1 MEKNLINYSDFEKID
16 IRLGTVIE
24 AENYDNLKNPSI
36 VLKVDFGNEI
46 GIKKTSAQLRK
57 NYKISDLIN
66 MQVIAVVNF
75 TPKQIGKI
83 SSEVLILGFPDD
95 HEEAILVSP
104 QKKLKNGLR
113 LY

>member
-75 TPKQIGKI
+75 PPKQIGKI
-83 SSEVLILGFPDD
+83 SSEVLILGFPDNY
-95 HEEAILVSP
+95 EEPILVSP

>member
-1 MEKNLINYSDFEKID
+1 MEKNLINYSDFQKID

-75 TPKQIGKI
+75 PPKQIGKI
-83 SSEVLILGFPDD
+83 YSEVLILGFPDD

>member
-24 AENYDNLKNPSI
+24 AENYDNLKKPSI

-46 GIKKTSAQLRK
+46 GIKKSSAQLRK

-75 TPKQIGKI
+75 PSKQIGKI
-83 SSEVLILGFPDD
+83 YSEVLILGFPDD

>member
-46 GIKKTSAQLRK
+46 GIKKTSHNLE
-57 NYKISDLIN
+57 KII
-66 MQVIAVVNF
+66 
-75 TPKQIGKI
+75 KYQI
-83 SSEVLILGFPDD
+83 
-95 HEEAILVSP
+95 
-104 QKKLKNGLR
+104 
-113 LY
+113 